1 MTVYLPIVLLS
12 KFSARSEVKIGWK
25 MGASLLRK
33 AGLEKTIIKKTG
45 GRLQAA
51 NKTT

>member
-12 KFSARSEVKIGWK
+12 KFPARSEVKIGWK
-25 MGASLLRK
+25 MGNPLLRK
-33 AGLEKTIIKKTG
+33 AGLEKSIIKKTG